1 MSASP
6 IDRRLAE
13 LGLLL
18 PAAAAPVG
26 NYVPAL
32 IVGDLLYVSGQL
44 SRTGD
49 GKLLTGMLGG
59 GLSVSDGQAA
69 ARACGLNLLAQ
80 AKAALGSL
88 DRIRQTVRL
97 CGFVASAPAFFE
109 QPQVINGASDLM
121 VAVLGDKGRHV
132 RAAVGVASLPAGAA
146 VEIEATFAIDR

>member
-1 MSASP
+1 MTTSE

-13 LGLLL
+13 RGVVL
-18 PAAAAPVG
+18 PPAVAPVG

-32 IVGDLLYVSGQL
+32 IVGDLLHISGQL
-44 SRTGD
+44 PKEADGRLHTG
-49 GKLLTGMLGG
+49 LLGG
-59 GLSVSDGQAA
+59 GLSIADGQAA
-69 ARACGLNLLAQ
+69 ARVCGLNVLAQ

-97 CGFVASAPAFFE
+97 CGFVACTPDFFD
-109 QPQVINGASDLM
+109 QPQVVNGASDLM

-146 VEIEATFAIDR
+146 VEVEATFAIVA